1 MSSAG
6 LYVHIPF
13 CASRCGYCHFATSV
27 EAVQEPYVRALLSEI
42 AEVSRDPDATSLSF
56 DSIYFGGG
64 TPSLL
69 PIPLF
74 TTIVDALRRSFRIEH
89 DCEFTIEMNPEPGGN
104 VAGKAA
110 EYAASGVTRV
120 SLGAQSALQDE
131 LRMLD
136 RQHTVEDVRRAYRGI
151 RDVIPNVNLDFMLGL
166 PGQDPEK
173 FRTTLDFIGEL
184 RPNHVSVYIL
194 EIFPGTALSRF
205 EPPDDETVER
215 LYFETCDVLAGLG
228 FEHYEVCN
236 FALPGYRSRHN
247 LKYWDGTP
255 YVGLGLSAASFF
267 GGRRRTNTS
276 NLHAYIEAPARGRAV
291 AALDADTQAREEIFM
306 SLRTSAG
313 LDLDRFQTRHGFD
326 AWNRFRAEWEDLLDR
341 GLLIREG
348 SRFRIPERRM
358 LLGNEVFHR
367 FI

>member
-13 CASRCGYCHFATSV
+13 CSSRCGYCHFATSV
-27 EAVQEPYVRALLSEI
+27 EDLQETYVAALLREI
-42 AEVSRDPDATSLSF
+42 AEISRDPEAASMSF

-74 TTIVDALRRSFRIEH
+74 TTIVDALRRSFRIQQ
-89 DCEFTIEMNPEPGGN
+89 DCEFTIEMNPESGGN
-104 VAGKAA
+104 PEAKAA
-110 EYAASGVTRV
+110 DYAASGVTRI

-131 LRMLD
+131 LLMLD
-136 RQHTVEDVRRAYRGI
+136 RKHTVEDVRRIYRGV
-151 RDVIPNVNLDFMLGL
+151 RGVIPNVNLDFMLGL
-166 PGQDPEK
+166 PGQDSGR
-173 FRTTLDFIGEL
+173 FQRTLDFIGEL
-184 RPNHVSVYIL
+184 SPTHVSVYIL

-205 EPPDDETVER
+205 EPPDDEIVEQ
-215 LYFETCDVLAGLG
+215 LYFETCEALAGFG
-228 FEHYEVCN
+228 FDHYEVCN
-236 FALPGYRSRHN
+236 FARPGYRSRHN

-255 YVGLGLSAASFF
+255 YVGLGLAAASFF
-267 GGRRRTNTS
+267 GGRRRTNTA
-276 NLHAYIEAPARGRAV
+276 NLRAYIDDPACGRV
-291 AALDADTQAREEIFM
+291 VSDLDDDARAREEIFM
-306 SLRTSAG
+306 SLRTSTG
-313 LDLDRFQTRHGFD
+313 LDLNRFRTRHGFD
-326 AWNRFRAEWEDLLDR
+326 AWNRFRAVWEDLLDR

-358 LLGNEVFHR
+358 LLGNEVFQR